1 MGSGDRVIRAALVV
15 LTCALAL
22 AATAGTTGGPQA
34 AVAAPRLAA
43 ARPVVFVAL
52 GSFPRADANAL
63 ARHVGTRLGLR
74 TRVAGSKVIPR
85 SMLDRARKQYKAQQL
100 ITLLSRPATSQDV
113 VIGLTAEDMYSTSE
127 TFRFVFSLRDP
138 NGFAVVSR
146 ARMDPRA
153 LGLTPDPALRMR
165 RLQKMVLKNVAALA
179 LGRSPSGNPRS
190 VMFDT
195 ILSVDDLD
203 YMTQEVR
210 PPAPS
215 RARRGW
221 LAQSTRVC
229 KLATSR
235 EKALISRS
243 QIATPDAFVTFL
255 REYAD
260 LRGRH
265 RSELAAVPPAPEDR
279 ASNRALLARFGRG
292 VSADRAALS
301 RLEAGW
307 SEQVANDWVQARARL
322 AYALKAGA
330 LELGSVAC
338 GRYFD
343 PATYSG

>member
-1 MGSGDRVIRAALVV
+1 VIRAALVV
-15 LTCALAL
+15 LACALAL
-22 AATAGTTGGPQA
+22 AAGGTTGPQA
-34 AVAAPRLAA
+34 ATGLAT
-43 ARPVVFVAL
+43 ARPVVFIPL

-63 ARHVGTRLGLR
+63 ARHVGRQLGLP
-74 TRVAGSKVIPR
+74 TRVAGSKAIPR
-85 SMLDRARKQYKAQQL
+85 SMRDGARKQYRAQQL
-100 ITLLSRPATSQDV
+100 ITLLSRPSTSQDV
-113 VIGLTAEDMYSTSE
+113 VIGLTAEDMYSTGE
-127 TFRFVFSLRDP
+127 PFRFVFSTRDP

-153 LGLTPDPALRMR
+153 LGLAPDPALRMR

-190 VMFDT
+190 VLFDS
-195 ILSVDDLD
+195 ILGVDDLD

-215 RARRGW
+215 SARRGW

-229 KLATSR
+229 RLATSR

-243 QIATPDAFVTFL
+243 RITTADGFMTFL
-255 REYAD
+255 REYVD

-265 RSELAAVPPAPEDR
+265 RSELAAVAAAPEDR
-279 ASNRALLARFGRG
+279 ASNRALVARFGRA
-292 VSADRAALS
+292 VSADRTALS
-301 RLEAGW
+301 RLEARW
-307 SEQVANDWVQARARL
+307 SGQVANDWVQGRARL
-322 AYALKAGA
+322 SYALKAGA
-330 LELGSVAC
+330 LELGSLAC